1 MTGGRILVTVVIQT
15 NVAVT
20 NAMVPVI
27 TAVLGRVATNIC
39 CVDGQA
45 AQTIAVAITL
55 ATVAATLAVILVAMR

>member
-27 TAVLGRVATNIC
+27 TAVMGRVATKFF
-39 CVDGQA
+39 VEF
-45 AQTIAVAITL
+45 
-55 ATVAATLAVILVAMR
+55 